1 MFSEKRCLFF
11 LSQVQSFKYGSAN
24 LFRSECVDAE
34 SKGDDGFKTV
44 NLHAAFVRQFD
55 GMLCLIFPQNTAFTK
70 SLYPCSDC
78 WGDNPEQLAEFPLG
92 HGNGDCIGRQGM
104 LPCPSIVM
112 MLRFSFICILL
123 YGLSNGTANAFLHIP
138 QLVGQQFQVLTYLLG
153 GYLRVDLSGLYVGMP
168 QQAADGFNGYSVG

>member
-1 MFSEKRCLFF
+1 MLR
-11 LSQVQSFKYGSAN
+11 LSDSLMVCFVSYSLKTPLLQRAFIPARIVGAITPNNSQSSHSVMAM
-24 LFRSECVDAE
+24 E
-34 SKGDDGFKTV
+34 TV
-44 NLHAAFVRQFD
+44 SV
-55 GMLCLIFPQNTAFTK
+55 
-70 SLYPCSDC
+70 
-78 WGDNPEQLAEFPLG
+78 
-92 HGNGDCIGRQGM
+92 GRAM

>member
-1 MFSEKRCLFF
+1 MFSEKMPVFLFASTVF
-11 LSQVQSFKYGSAN
+11 QVW
-24 LFRSECVDAE
+24 LCEPVPLECVDAE

-55 GMLCLIFPQNTAFTK
+55 GMLCLIFLKTPLLQEPL
-70 SLYPCSDC
+70 SLL
-78 WGDNPEQLAEFPLG
+78 GLMGRNPEQLAEFPTRSWQWS
-92 HGNGDCIGRQGM
+92 CIGRQGDVA
-104 LPCPSIVM
+104 LSVHRDDASFLFHLYSSLWVIKWHCKC
-112 MLRFSFICILL
+112 FSP
-123 YGLSNGTANAFLHIP
+123 YP